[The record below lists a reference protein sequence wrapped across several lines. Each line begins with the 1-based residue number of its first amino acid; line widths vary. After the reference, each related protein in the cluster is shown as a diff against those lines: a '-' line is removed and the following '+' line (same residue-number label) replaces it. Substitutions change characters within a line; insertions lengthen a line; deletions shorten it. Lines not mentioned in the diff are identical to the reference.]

1 MPLIC
6 NLHLSASQWMS
17 MFVPDHQGTKLT
29 GLGRGIDRLSS
40 LNRFSSR
47 FILNLSTIKINH
59 GVRIDFLLYSV
70 VEI

>member
-6 NLHLSASQWMS
+6 NLHLSASQWVS

-29 GLGRGIDRLSS
+29 GLGGGIDRWSS

-47 FILNLSTIKINH
+47 FILNSTSSTIKVNH
-59 GVRIDFLLYSV
+59 GVKRYVKD
-70 VEI
+70 